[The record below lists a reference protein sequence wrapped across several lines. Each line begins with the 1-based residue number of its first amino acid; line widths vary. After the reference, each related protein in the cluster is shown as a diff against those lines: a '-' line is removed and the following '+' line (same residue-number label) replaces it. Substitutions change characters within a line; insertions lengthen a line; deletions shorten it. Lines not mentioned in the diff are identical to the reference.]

1 LFDIVKALGYYSRY
15 FLRPKK
21 FKNCCAAQRNGPHEP
36 VQLSAAQQPQP
47 VTHEVQQGQ
56 LGDDR
61 SGDNLVDSLYGGI
74 LGHSE
79 LKFFVSNFK
88 MLLLKAASYFLS

>member
-1 LFDIVKALGYYSRY
+1 M
-15 FLRPKK
+15 RPKK
-21 FKNCCAAQRNGPHEP
+21 KFNNCGAAQRNGPHEP

-74 LGHSE
+74 LGHRR
-79 LKFFVSNFK
+79 LKFFASNFK
-88 MLLLKAASYFLS
+88 VLLLKAAS